1 MLQTVLTVLGLFL
14 VVVMSSCSDMY
25 DSETIL
31 DPSNSP
37 IDKGVRPY
45 LGRYEGQWIVN
56 RQSAEKANA
65 VIDTLLKVSQL
76 PQKEIL
82 SAILDDRAL
91 AEATAHTVYHS
102 CQIHYEFVGFSESSA
117 YFCFQPQPLVFNT
130 SFGGH
135 TYVVRLYFD
144 IEASAMVYNQ
154 SRENMTATFKI
165 NKVKTMAAQ
174 RSTILTILIWSSHSV
189 AINIKRRPLWT
200 RSSRFWLK
208 YYKETG
214 KRWLR
219 STISMLAMPLLS
231 HIVTCRRLP
240 MQGMCFKRVFLRYS
254 PIFGIS
260 ITRERG
266 L

>member
-165 NKVKTMAAQ
+165 NKVEMADQNDGSAAVNH
-174 RSTILTILIWSSHSV
+174 TYNTDMV
-189 AINIKRRPLWT
+189 
-200 RSSRFWLK
+200 
-208 YYKETG
+208 
-214 KRWLR
+214 
-219 STISMLAMPLLS
+219 
-231 HIVTCRRLP
+231 
-240 MQGMCFKRVFLRYS
+240 
-254 PIFGIS
+254 
-260 ITRERG
+260 ITFSG
-266 L
+266 NQH